1 MRTTGRGFWIL
12 SAIRRIGF
20 SIAGVAVST
29 IRNSSCLSS
38 LATAVVISS
47 LASVARGEGAAT
59 ALHPQQ
65 PVSRASLRQG
75 DALMKAERFEE
86 ALAVWQALAG
96 QEPTNSEV
104 LLRLGIAQS
113 MLRRYDE
120 ARKSLDAALKASPS
134 DARIPH
140 NLGLLFLRQGRDRD
154 AETYLKRALAIQG
167 WHPEANYHL
176 GVIAESRGEKEKA
189 LEFYTQ
195 ELNVNASCAK
205 AWERAFRLRE
215 DLKGP
220 QTSPVSGREAVAFLA
235 ACLIVSAGLLVLKKK
250 LVRSA

>member
-1 MRTTGRGFWIL
+1 MRTTRRGFWIL

-20 SIAGVAVST
+20 WIADVAVST
-29 IRNSSCLSS
+29 VRSSLCPSS
-38 LATAVVISS
+38 LAVAGAIIC
-47 LASVARGEGAAT
+47 LASAAWGEAAAT
-59 ALHPQQ
+59 PVHPQQ
-65 PVSRASLRQG
+65 PVSRADLRQG

-86 ALAVWQALAG
+86 ALPIWQALAG

-120 ARKSLDAALKASPS
+120 AQKYLEAALKASPG

-140 NLGLLFLRQGRDRD
+140 NLGLLFLRRGRDSD

-189 LEFYTQ
+189 LELYVR
-195 ELNVNASCAK
+195 ELDGNPSCGK
-205 AWERAFRLRE
+205 AWERAFVLRQGQVP
-215 DLKGP
+215 KSP
-220 QTSPVSGREAVAFLA
+220 PVSGPKAVAFLA
-235 ACLIVSAGLLVLKKK
+235 ACLIVSAGLVVLKKK
-250 LVRSA
+250 IARVP